1 MNYNTHGNMIMMPH
15 LSTMVWDYKDQLK
28 EVDLG
33 GGGTAYYVYD
43 ASGER
48 VRKVIENHNIK
59 EERFYLGGY
68 EVYTKTNN
76 GTIEIERE
84 TIHVNDG
91 TKRIAIIDTEPETK
105 IDTKTKEI
113 KIVNPLEGETA
124 NTKQ

>member
-1 MNYNTHGNMIMMPH
+1 MMPH